1 MFRYN
6 APVLIELIIT
16 LSLVL
21 LGGVFAG
28 AEIAVVALRSSR
40 LRELV
45 EEGRPGARSTLALRE
60 QPERFLATVQV
71 GITVVGTAASAF
83 GGYAIA
89 QRITPTVSRITG
101 LTDHAHDLA
110 LALVVTLISF
120 VSIVLGELVPKSL
133 ALRHAEK
140 YALWMGKPLLA
151 LSWIARPIVWLL
163 SASANVL
170 LRPFGDETT
179 FTEARH
185 SVEELQQL
193 VEGAAKAGTLDPK
206 ASEIATRALEL
217 PELRVSDVMV
227 PRHQAILLPRDTDAE
242 QLHTIV
248 SAHPHTRLP
257 VYDGQIDN
265 VVGYVSM
272 KDVLSS
278 VLEGQPLV
286 LANLLRPPYFVPE
299 SKRALELLHDMRE
312 RRMKFA
318 MVVDELGG
326 LAGLV
331 TVEDLVEELVGE
343 VFSEHSQPP
352 PPAPVREQPDG
363 TVLVNAALPVRELNR
378 VLGVELPADGKW
390 HTLAGL
396 SLAVAGRVPN
406 AGEIFTLDSGIKLEM
421 VDVSPRRVRSVRL
434 HRPHPAQRD

>member
-1 MFRYN
+1 MT
-6 APVLIELIIT
+6 ELIIT
-16 LSLVL
+16 LSLIL

-28 AEIAVVALRSSR
+28 AEIAVVALRSTR

-45 EEGRPGARSTLALRE
+45 EEGRPGASSTLALRE

-89 QRITPTVSRITG
+89 QRITPAVSRITG

-110 LALVVTLISF
+110 LVLVVTLISF
-120 VSIVLGELVPKSL
+120 FAIVLGELVPKSL
-133 ALRHAEK
+133 ALRHAET
-140 YALWMGKPLLA
+140 YALWMGKPLLG
-151 LSWIARPIVWLL
+151 LSWIARPVVWLL
-163 SASANVL
+163 STSANFV
-170 LRPFGDETT
+170 LRPFGDATN
-179 FTEARH
+179 FTETRH

-193 VEGAAKAGTLDPK
+193 VEGAAKAGTLHPQ
-206 ASEIATRALEL
+206 AGEIATRALDL

-227 PRHQAILLPRDTDAE
+227 PRHQAVLLSLDTSAE
-242 QLHTIV
+242 QLHAV
-248 SAHPHTRLP
+248 VKAHPHTRLP
-257 VYDGQIDN
+257 IYDGKIDN
-265 VVGYVSM
+265 VIGYVSM
-272 KDVLSS
+272 KDVLCSM
-278 VLEGQPLV
+278 LEGQAPV
-286 LANLLRPPYFVPE
+286 LANLLRPSYFVPE
-299 SKRALELLHDMRE
+299 SKRAIELLHDMRE

-318 MVVDELGG
+318 IVVDELGG
-326 LAGLV
+326 VAGVV
-331 TVEDLVEELVGE
+331 TFEDLVEELVGE

-352 PPAPVREQPDG
+352 PPPQLREQPDG

-378 VLGVELPADGKW
+378 MLGVELPEDGKW

-406 AGEIFTLDSGIKLEM
+406 VGEIFTLDGGIKLEM

-434 HRPHPAQRD
+434 HRPHMVERD